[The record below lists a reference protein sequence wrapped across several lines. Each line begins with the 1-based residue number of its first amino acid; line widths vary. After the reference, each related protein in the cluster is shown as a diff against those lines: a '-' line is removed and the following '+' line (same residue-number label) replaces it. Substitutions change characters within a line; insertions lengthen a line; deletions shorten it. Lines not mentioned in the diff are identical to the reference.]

1 MITSAYYV
9 FFLLAINPNL
19 TTVTVRQSSRI
30 FQESDGVI
38 TIFID
43 REGNLGVVSVL
54 M

>member
-1 MITSAYYV
+1 M
-9 FFLLAINPNL
+9 FFSSLATNPNL
-19 TTVTVRQSSRI
+19 TTVTVRQSSRV

-43 REGNLGVVSVL
+43 REDNLGVVSVV